1 MSSSSTVGV
10 QGSSQ
15 LQLQALQQLQGAQGR
30 AAWHE
35 SLGRLFDG
43 LKHKSDDVK
52 LTAAVKLRRYVAA
65 QASDLPQ
72 VQISKEKKKAKRK
85 KKKKSS
91 LTSRFEFVLQES
103 FSKFMNDLIN
113 LIRDLVN
120 SSNAFEKVGAMLAI
134 EEVRTIRTQ
143 PIHLTRLQISSST
156 GDRHRL

>member
-72 VQISKEKKKAKRK
+72 VRIEREKKKKTNKNPTQK
-85 KKKKSS
+85 KKKKKVLWLDSN
-91 LTSRFEFVLQES
+91 LRRCNRSRFP
-103 FSKFMNDLIN
+103 
-113 LIRDLVN
+113 
-120 SSNAFEKVGAMLAI
+120 SS
-134 EEVRTIRTQ
+134 
-143 PIHLTRLQISSST
+143 
-156 GDRHRL
+156 

>member
-72 VQISKEKKKAKRK
+72 VRISKEEKKA

-91 LTSRFEFVLQES
+91 HTSRFDLVLQES

-134 EEVRTIRTQ
+134 EEVRTIRTP
-143 PIHLTRLQISSST
+143 PIHLTRLQIFN
-156 GDRHRL
+156 R